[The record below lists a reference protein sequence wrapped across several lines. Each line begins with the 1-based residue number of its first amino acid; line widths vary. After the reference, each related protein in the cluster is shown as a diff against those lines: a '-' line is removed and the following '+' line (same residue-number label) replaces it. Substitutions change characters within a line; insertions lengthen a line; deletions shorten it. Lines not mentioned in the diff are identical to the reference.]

1 MTAACCG
8 ATNVRECAAYDC
20 SHPPNHYTAG
30 HLSHQQER
38 PVRNYRFSRW
48 PAPSHPDSRSKP
60 RAVVGI
66 NRNTPLVCGE
76 QRRKHTMKRN
86 KKKRQRNNPKFTAHR
101 RAAVE
106 KQLQIM
112 TMDELSRISGVSTT
126 TISTWLRSDPEA
138 PARMRSTC
146 WRRVDRIVRADEQSG
161 LTLNLRE
168 AQPTR
173 PAPIPPTAPA
183 VSRQQDMEDFLCQEA
198 FMCEPDDLYTTML
211 AWCVESVVAECANR
225 TMNLYS
231 RFGISVGGQV

>member
-1 MTAACCG
+1 
-8 ATNVRECAAYDC
+8 
-20 SHPPNHYTAG
+20 
-30 HLSHQQER
+30 
-38 PVRNYRFSRW
+38 
-48 PAPSHPDSRSKP
+48 
-60 RAVVGI
+60 
-66 NRNTPLVCGE
+66 
-76 QRRKHTMKRN
+76 MKRN